1 MWGKEFQRVP
11 ESSTAFFLLAVDA
24 EVNQEKKPNDEELFF
39 ICKLSAMIY

>member
-11 ESSTAFFLLAVDA
+11 QLFLLAVDA
-24 EVNQEKKPNDEELFF
+24 EANQEKKPNDEEQFF